1 MRTSGWRIIRKKII
15 AVTDATFAVAK
26 RKPEKR
32 SNLKKLKKTVR
43 NTVKN
48 GQSWCW
54 AVIYRKRSAFTCN
67 FTCHNGRSHITDWDC
82 FKEFIQGFSD
92 EIVIENLFPGKKVKM
107 KMMLNHSSKPLKAN
121 CTLESTNSFHLNC
134 YKEKFVSMDRCRS
147 QKIDQEKK

>member
-1 MRTSGWRIIRKKII
+1 MDNLDVGLLSIENEALLQATSPVTMEGAISPIVNKQKPRKIRLYKK
-15 AVTDATFAVAK
+15 A
-26 RKPEKR
+26 
-32 SNLKKLKKTVR
+32 
-43 NTVKN
+43 
-48 GQSWCW
+48 
-54 AVIYRKRSAFTCN
+54 
-67 FTCHNGRSHITDWDC
+67 DWDG

>member
-1 MRTSGWRIIRKKII
+1 MDNLDVGRLSIENEALLHATSPVTMEGAISPIVNKQKPRKIH
-15 AVTDATFAVAK
+15 
-26 RKPEKR
+26 
-32 SNLKKLKKTVR
+32 LYKK
-43 NTVKN
+43 
-48 GQSWCW
+48 
-54 AVIYRKRSAFTCN
+54 A
-67 FTCHNGRSHITDWDC
+67 DWDG

-147 QKIDQEKK
+147 QQIDQEKK